1 MRAELCGPYP
11 PHFRTFKRFHSSSAK
26 TFGLWSNRKLVLLP
40 CAFANDA
47 DSRSNEACFGK
58 CFLLPAFSPGE
69 FQSASLFARAGAI
82 NPSESSNLFAR
93 RPDGW
98 QSRPRRQRILSPLDC
113 EWLNRNLGNRGKVS
127 QKADQDP
134 RNVVSGNGLL
144 FVCCIFFLVWLCNS
158 MQFQELPCG
167 RLVTNCRVSLLE
179 LVLGFLSSKGPL
191 PVAREHTTRNTT
203 PGASTGGKAGCS
215 RGQTG
220 RAVRLRRETR
230 RHDERLLLPYG
241 ERHLRRVREV
251 GVGFQQDHERV
262 QA

>member
-1 MRAELCGPYP
+1 MTSPTRPVSRTTLGRVNFMRGRRHFMRAELCGPYP

-58 CFLLPAFSPGE
+58 SFLLPAFSPGE
-69 FQSASLFARAGAI
+69 FQSASLFARAWAI

-98 QSRPRRQRILSPLDC
+98 QSRPRRQRILSPPDC

-144 FVCCIFFLVWLCNS
+144 FVCCICFPGLAL
-158 MQFQELPCG
+158 QF
-167 RLVTNCRVSLLE
+167 
-179 LVLGFLSSKGPL
+179 
-191 PVAREHTTRNTT
+191 
-203 PGASTGGKAGCS
+203 
-215 RGQTG
+215 
-220 RAVRLRRETR
+220 
-230 RHDERLLLPYG
+230 D
-241 ERHLRRVREV
+241 
-251 GVGFQQDHERV
+251 
-262 QA
+262 

>member
-58 CFLLPAFSPGE
+58 SFLLPAFSPGE
-69 FQSASLFARAGAI
+69 FQSASLFARAWAI

-144 FVCCIFFLVWLCNS
+144 FVCCICFPGLALQFDAISRSSVRAISHKLPRQPFGARPRFFEFEGS
-158 MQFQELPCG
+158 F
-167 RLVTNCRVSLLE
+167 
-179 LVLGFLSSKGPL
+179 
-191 PVAREHTTRNTT
+191 
-203 PGASTGGKAGCS
+203 AGCS
-215 RGQTG
+215 RTHDAKHHSRCVDGG
-220 RAVRLRRETR
+220 KGGVFARANRAGGAAPSRDPPSR
-230 RHDERLLLPYG
+230 
-241 ERHLRRVREV
+241 
-251 GVGFQQDHERV
+251 
-262 QA
+262 